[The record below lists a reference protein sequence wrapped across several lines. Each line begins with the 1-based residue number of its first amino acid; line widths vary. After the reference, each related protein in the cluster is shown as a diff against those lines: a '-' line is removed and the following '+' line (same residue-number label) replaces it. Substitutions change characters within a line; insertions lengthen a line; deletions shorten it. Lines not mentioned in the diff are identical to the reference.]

1 MAVNSLNNLKNKN
14 EKGMAI
20 FETLPMIYVFLALV
34 GFTIGFYGVTQKMIL
49 HSIASR
55 AYGFEQI
62 RHRANINYLR
72 DVNEG
77 SENSYHVTQHRYFTA
92 RETRQSGSTFIAA
105 KMNIDF
111 RDRSPDTAANPDAH
125 NSSAYG
131 DISRQ
136 RRNERHYFK
145 NVWVKVGHGICL
157 TSGCG
162 E

>member
-1 MAVNSLNNLKNKN
+1 MQRRKK
-14 EKGMAI
+14 EKGLAVL
-20 FETLPMIYVFLALV
+20 ETIPMIFVFVALV

-49 HSIASR
+49 SSIASR

-62 RHRANINYLR
+62 RHRANVSYLR
-72 DVNEG
+72 DVRGG
-77 SENSYHVTQHRYFTA
+77 SDNSYNITEHRYFTV
-92 RETRQSGSTFIAA
+92 REPGLDGAVFIAA
-105 KMNIDF
+105 KMNIDY
-111 RDRSPDTAANPDAH
+111 RDRSPDVASNPDAH
-125 NSSAYG
+125 NSTAYG